1 MMSFITRY
9 WSGKTGNSVE
19 QIKKI
24 AEEELNAE
32 FQYEQIIDTNGL
44 LKHRIMLTY
53 ENTPDN

>member
-9 WSGKTGNSVE
+9 WSGKTGKPVE
-19 QIKKI
+19 QIRKI

-32 FQYEQIIDTNGL
+32 FHYQQIIDTNGS